1 MRILPLVRGKPMTF
15 SRATGAIRSRLFVE
29 KINACRGVFD
39 DFCAAECAAP
49 KTKPLGYEAANSN
62 DWYLGKMV
70 ALQLEDYPVVFWL
83 REALGERS
91 SLLEVGGHIGE
102 AFYAFELVLAYPPEL
117 TWTIFDVPS
126 VAAAGASLARE
137 RGCTNLRFITNFEK
151 AENPDILLAC
161 GAIQY
166 LDYRTP
172 AHMIESLQ
180 IRPRHILIN
189 TTPIYDGPSF
199 VTIQNIGSVY
209 CPYRVF
215 NRNEIV
221 QGLGSA
227 GYVLID
233 SWQKERKFRIPRH
246 PDKSFDHYSGL
257 YFRLR

>member
-1 MRILPLVRGKPMTF
+1 MNVSFSVHGKPVTL
-15 SRATGAIRSRLFVE
+15 SRVAQAIRSRIFVE

-39 DFCAAECAAP
+39 DFETAARAAP
-49 KTKPLGYEAANSN
+49 KSKPLGYEEAHSN
-62 DWYLGKMV
+62 NWYMSKMS

-83 REALGERS
+83 REALKESR
-91 SLLEVGGHIGE
+91 SLLEIGGHIGE
-102 AFYAFELVLAYPPEL
+102 AFYAFQRVIDYSPEL
-117 TWTIFDVPS
+117 SWTIFDVPS
-126 VAAAGASLARE
+126 IAAAGTSLAKE
-137 RGCTNLRFITNFEK
+137 RGCTHLHFTTHPE
-151 AENPDILLAC
+151 ETVGVDILLAC

-172 AHMIESLQ
+172 AHMIAALR

-215 NRNEIV
+215 NRDEMV
-221 QGLGSA
+221 QELDA
-227 GYVLID
+227 VGYTLVD
-233 SWQKERKFRIPRH
+233 SWRKERKFRIPRH
-246 PDKSFDHYSGL
+246 PEKSFDHYSGL